1 MFANGSRLGV
11 RSAPNVPV
19 GIGAIWI
26 QQRSEIGGISATQHT
41 NCVWSSLEAQFSG
54 DDSQTMPTLDKCRK
68 LGGVAV
74 PQLRQS
80 PGARHCIGF
89 ALLDLAVK
97 NASVGLQIRNHTSH
111 EILRLPGRCPLLG
124 PTKMASAKVLALGMQ
139 GERSFGGSGAPAHL
153 YQTGYQPR
161 VVSASRVS
169 CGRPNYYPQKGL
181 LLVSY
186 SCSRYHHRYRST
198 WP

>member
-1 MFANGSRLGV
+1 MFADGSRLGV
-11 RSAPNVPV
+11 RSAPNVPM

-41 NCVWSSLEAQFSG
+41 NCVWPSLEAQFSG
-54 DDSQTMPTLDKCRK
+54 DDSQTMPTLDKYRK

-74 PQLRQS
+74 PQLWQS
-80 PGARHCIGF
+80 PSSSHCVGF
-89 ALLDLAVK
+89 ALLDLALK
-97 NASVGLQIRNHTSH
+97 NASLSLQIRNHTSH

-153 YQTGYQPR
+153 YQIGYQPSDR
-161 VVSASRVS
+161 LRKQSILWPAQRLPLI
-169 CGRPNYYPQKGL
+169 R
-181 LLVSY
+181 
-186 SCSRYHHRYRST
+186 RSHNSNA
-198 WP
+198 